1 MRTIDVKEIIESR
14 GLDTKEVARQ
24 LFPKNKYPDLALN
37 RVIKGKN
44 VLDADQISKLS
55 LMSGLTI
62 SELFSGDAW
71 KSGPNKEDCLTF
83 VNSEYYAELDTA
95 KWVTKVFH
103 NETMFHEE
111 VITPGSLPVSEYL
124 NQLDII
130 INNFK
135 SKQNESSGN

>member
-1 MRTIDVKEIIESR
+1 MRTIDVKEIIETR

-24 LFPKNKYPDLALN
+24 LFPKNKFPDLALN
-37 RVIKGKN
+37 RVIKCKN
-44 VLDADQISKLS
+44 VLDADQISKLA

-62 SELFSGDAW
+62 SELFSGETW

-83 VNSEYYAELDTA
+83 VNGEYYAELDTT
-95 KWVTKVFH
+95 KWVTRVFH
-103 NETMFHEE
+103 NETLFHEE
-111 VITPGSLPVSEYL
+111 VITPGALPVREYL

-135 SKQNESSGN
+135 SKKK